1 MQLVPLAQIKF
12 LPGFFQ
18 QEKRNIIGHL
28 ILFVN
33 FEGHIDPESL
43 KNHDHAYLKLKTGF
57 TKLSKNLDNLQSLFM
72 NSIIQSRP
80 SIQFAH
86 KKMNEMY
93 LNV

>member
-12 LPGFFQ
+12 LPEFFQ

-43 KNHDHAYLKLKTGF
+43 KINDHAYLKLKTGF
-57 TKLSKNLDNLQSLFM
+57 TELSKNLDNLQSLFI
-72 NSIIQSRP
+72 NSIIQSRS

-86 KKMNEMY
+86 KKTNEMY